1 MSDSKELFS
10 HFASILPVS
19 DIASSINFYHD
30 KLGFKVTF
38 TWNDPM
44 DYVVLKR
51 GENVSIHLTKRH
63 PQTIPTPAHASLYIF
78 VKDADAV
85 FTEYK
90 SKGVAFQNPI
100 SNRDYGMRDFDIK
113 DPDGHILTF
122 GKEVT

>member
-19 DIASSINFYHD
+19 DITSSINFYQE

-38 TWNDPM
+38 TWNNPV
-44 DYVVLKR
+44 DYAVLKR
-51 GENVSIHLTKRH
+51 GENVSIHFTKRH
-63 PQTIPTPAHASLYIF
+63 HQTIPTPTNTSLYIF

-85 FTEYK
+85 FAEYK
-90 SKGVAFQNPI
+90 SKGVAFQTPI

-122 GKEVT
+122 RKEVT